1 MFFTKLFSH
10 LLNAHIPMP
19 RSPTFLQKF
28 LKNFFCKKFLFLGV
42 GIRKQKFFVK
52 TADFWALV
60 SGAAGKHALPG
71 FCFLTRRRCV
81 MYAIKE
87 RQAWINRIPVK
98 TFERETT
105 DANTAVRVEVGTTGY
120 RGGNARQHGGRTYLG
135 LECLTGDFCFLP
147 ITNEKKKVVGIE
159 IATCGDAGLNAI
171 SKALDFARATIS
183 DQCRNVND

>member
-1 MFFTKLFSH
+1 
-10 LLNAHIPMP
+10 
-19 RSPTFLQKF
+19 
-28 LKNFFCKKFLFLGV
+28 
-42 GIRKQKFFVK
+42 
-52 TADFWALV
+52 
-60 SGAAGKHALPG
+60 
-71 FCFLTRRRCV
+71 

-120 RGGNARQHGGRTYLG
+120 RGGDNRCHGGRTYLG